1 MTCARMILSKGRE
14 RSLLRRHPWI
24 FSGAVKNVTGSPA
37 AGETV
42 EVVDSQGNFLA
53 FAAFSPSSQLTG
65 RVWSFNPSEKIDRAF
80 FARKIRNA
88 AALREQLGY
97 LTPGSGCRLLFSES
111 DGLPGIIADWYDG
124 FIVLQLVSAGA
135 EFHRQEII
143 SALSELPGTK
153 GIFERSDASVRRR
166 EGLEPA
172 SGHLAG
178 ESVDKIIIS
187 ENKLK
192 FEVDP
197 LHGQKTGFYFDLRDA
212 RTALRRFVR
221 GKRVLNMFSYTG
233 AFAVNALDA
242 GAEYVINCDSSRP
255 ALEQA
260 GRNLALNGFD
270 SSKYENICGDCFE
283 ILKDMRGS
291 GEKFDVVILDPPKLI
306 DSRNA
311 LDRGCRA
318 YQFLARNGFELL
330 PYGGIMFN
338 FSCSGLMVPELF
350 QKITASAAAEVGC
363 DIRILG
369 FLQQSADH
377 PVDIATPETLYLKGI
392 ISGKNLI

>member
-1 MTCARMILSKGRE
+1 MKKAQMILAKGRE

-24 FSGAVKNVTGSPA
+24 FSGAVKTVTGSPE
-37 AGETV
+37 AGEIL
-42 EVVDSQGNFLA
+42 EVVDSSGNFLA
-53 FAAFSPSSQLTG
+53 HAAYSPSSQLTG
-65 RVWSFNPSEKIDRAF
+65 RVWSFNANEKIDRDF
-80 FARKIRNA
+80 FLRKIRNA
-88 AALREQLGY
+88 ASLRERLGY
-97 LTPGSGCRLLFSES
+97 MTSGGGCRLLFSES
-111 DGLPGIIADWYDG
+111 DGLPGVIADWYDG

-135 EFHRQEII
+135 EFHRENII
-143 SALSELPGTK
+143 SALEALPGTK

-178 ESVDKIIIS
+178 ENVSKIIIA
-187 ENKLK
+187 ENGLK

-212 RTALRRFVR
+212 RAALRRFVA

-242 GAEYVINCDSSRP
+242 GAEHVINCDSSRP

-260 GRNLALNGFD
+260 ERNLALNGFD
-270 SSKYENICGDCFE
+270 ESRYENICGDCFE
-283 ILKDMRGS
+283 ILKDMQSS
-291 GEKFDVVILDPPKLI
+291 GEKYDVVILDPPKLI

-330 PYGGIMFN
+330 SPGGVMFN
-338 FSCSGLMVPELF
+338 FSCSGLMVPDLF
-350 QKITASAAAEVGC
+350 QKITASAAAEVNC
-363 DIRILG
+363 DARILG

-392 ISGKNLI
+392 ISCKNLI

>member
-1 MTCARMILSKGRE
+1 MILAKGRE

-24 FSGAVKNVTGSPA
+24 FSGAIKNVTGSPA

-42 EVVDSQGNFLA
+42 EVVDISGSFLA
-53 FAAFSPSSQLTG
+53 FAAYSPDSQLQG
-65 RVWSFNPSEKIDRAF
+65 RVWSFDPAEKIGRAF
-80 FARKIRNA
+80 FSKKIRNA
-88 AALREQLGY
+88 FLLRERLGY
-97 LTPGSGCRLLFSES
+97 MTPGGGCRLLFSES
-111 DGLPGIIADWYDG
+111 DGLPGVIADWYDG
-124 FIVLQLVSAGA
+124 VIVLQLVSAGA
-135 EFHRQEII
+135 EFHRADILA
-143 SALSELPGTK
+143 ALQELPGVR

-172 SGHLAG
+172 SGHLWG
-178 ESVDKIIIS
+178 EAPEKVIIT
-187 ENKLK
+187 ENGLK

-233 AFAVNALDA
+233 AFAVNALDS

-260 GRNLALNGFD
+260 ERNLALNGFD
-270 SSKYENICGDCFE
+270 DSRYENICGDCFE
-283 ILKDMRGS
+283 ILKDMRAEGK
-291 GEKFDVVILDPPKLI
+291 KFDVVILDPPKLI
-306 DSRNA
+306 DSRGA

-330 PYGGIMFN
+330 VPGGIMFN
-338 FSCSGLMVPELF
+338 FSCSGLMVPDLF
-350 QKITASAAAEVGC
+350 QKITASAAAEVQC
-363 DIRILG
+363 DARILG

-392 ISGKNLI
+392 ISSKNLI

>member
-1 MTCARMILSKGRE
+1 MTCARMILAKGRE

-37 AGETV
+37 AGETL
-42 EVVDSQGNFLA
+42 EVVDSSGNFLA
-53 FAAFSPSSQLTG
+53 YAAYSPKSQLVG
-65 RVWSFNPSEKIDRAF
+65 RVWSFDPAEKINKDF
-80 FARKIRNA
+80 FVRRIKNA
-88 AALREQLGY
+88 AALRERLGY
-97 LTPGSGCRLLFSES
+97 MLPGGGCRLLFSES
-111 DGLPGIIADWYDG
+111 DALPGVIADWYDG
-124 FIVLQLVSAGA
+124 FVVLQLVSAGA
-135 EFHRQEII
+135 EFHRESIV
-143 SALSELPGTK
+143 SALMELPGVR
-153 GIFERSDASVRRR
+153 GIFERSDASVRKR
-166 EGLEPA
+166 EGLEFSA
-172 SGHLAG
+172 GHLAG
-178 ESVDKIIIS
+178 ESADKIIIS
-187 ENKLK
+187 ENGLK

-212 RTALRRFVR
+212 RSALRRFVK

-260 GRNLALNGFD
+260 ERNLALNGFEE
-270 SSKYENICGDCFE
+270 SKFENICGDCFE
-283 ILKDMRGS
+283 ILKQMREN
-291 GEKFDVVILDPPKLI
+291 GEKYDVVILDPPKLI
-306 DSRNA
+306 DSRGA

-330 PYGGIMFN
+330 NPGGIMFN
-338 FSCSGLMVPELF
+338 FSCSGLMVPDLF
-350 QKITASAAAEVGC
+350 QKITASAAAEVQC
-363 DIRILG
+363 DARILG

-392 ISGKNLI
+392 ISCKNLI

>member
-1 MTCARMILSKGRE
+1 MTCARMILTKGRE

-37 AGETV
+37 PGETV

-65 RVWSFNPSEKIDRAF
+65 RVWSFDPSEKIDREF
-80 FARKIRNA
+80 FVRKIRNA
-88 AALREQLGY
+88 ASLREQLGY
-97 LTPGSGCRLLFSES
+97 FAPGTGCRLLFSES
-111 DGLPGIIADWYDG
+111 DGLPGVIADWYDG

-135 EFHRQEII
+135 EFHRKEII
-143 SALSELPGTK
+143 SALQELPGTK

-187 ENKLK
+187 ENGLK

-260 GRNLALNGFD
+260 ERNLALNGFD

-283 ILKDMRGS
+283 ILKDMRGK

-330 PYGGIMFN
+330 VPGGVMFN
-338 FSCSGLMVPELF
+338 VSCSGLMVPELF
-350 QKITASAAAEVGC
+350 QKITASAAVEVQC

-369 FLQQSADH
+369 FLHQSADH

-392 ISGKNLI
+392 ISSNNVI